1 MITNPT
7 QSLSQLH
14 LASYT
19 ILDSEPLHD
28 LKGHLI
34 NLLTELPHILT
45 GESKTLVTELLSHIL
60 FSKKQNGY
68 SGSDLRVALIE
79 TNNLL
84 QSQHVE
90 EELKLLLIT
99 AVKISECLYSLCD
112 TRTPKTVLQ
121 LYNCAWLHHEL
132 CKLLF
137 TSPKEISYEK
147 CFGLYL
153 HSLVVHAPRQYEI
166 VSLRSINTENQE
178 RMFQQIKQIA
188 LKCTNRKPENIIP
201 TLLLR
206 VQAIHITGK
215 LSAIY
220 QTAETCVQKVATR
233 ILSYKGT
240 CVTKAFISGR
250 SHSWQAHLQRIS
262 GYLIN
267 GPLWWRTT
275 NDGYAFFDGDDDP
288 DYQADSQT
296 LSHFRSSTIQDVE
309 QRCERNWKI
318 ILDSNV
324 ILPTEILRNFDENG
338 DFVSFTNPWDRGSV
352 SLRDN
357 TANNESNR
365 PVDDY
370 SSSSLPPLDN
380 CVSNEPL
387 IAPHTNHSMSM
398 GSSISVNEYL
408 VRSSPASHPLM
419 TSTPVCERNQCSGFT
434 SFASPSSSKSSTP
447 CRVKAI
453 HARTLSSTPCSLKST
468 CDNQHFQN
476 LENNTDIEE
485 NCKIILS
492 DEDEKSDV
500 TQYQS
505 KHANNVAE
513 VIGHSV
519 ELKMFDDLHIKLK
532 SKTERITNAEYVQYM
547 NILAKL
553 QVQVLKMKS
562 TLTTQIKQF
571 EKVYYTKHHSQPSRE
586 CQPYVELYSKLKS
599 AKCLLSSWKIDL

>member
-99 AVKISECLYSLCD
+99 AVKISERLYSLCD

-147 CFGLYL
+147 FFGLYL
-153 HSLVVHAPRQYEI
+153 HSLFVHAPRQYEI

-188 LKCTNRKPENIIP
+188 LKCTNRKPENIIT

-206 VQAIHITGK
+206 IQAKHITGK

-220 QTAETCVQKVATR
+220 QTAETCVKKVATR

-240 CVTKAFISGR
+240 CVMKTFISGK
-250 SHSWQAHLQRIS
+250 SHSWQA
-262 GYLIN
+262 Y
-267 GPLWWRTT
+267 T
-275 NDGYAFFDGDDDP
+275 
-288 DYQADSQT
+288 
-296 LSHFRSSTIQDVE
+296 V
-309 QRCERNWKI
+309 K
-318 ILDSNV
+318 
-324 ILPTEILRNFDENG
+324 
-338 DFVSFTNPWDRGSV
+338 
-352 SLRDN
+352 
-357 TANNESNR
+357 NE
-365 PVDDY
+365 
-370 SSSSLPPLDN
+370 
-380 CVSNEPL
+380 
-387 IAPHTNHSMSM
+387 
-398 GSSISVNEYL
+398 
-408 VRSSPASHPLM
+408 
-419 TSTPVCERNQCSGFT
+419 
-434 SFASPSSSKSSTP
+434 
-447 CRVKAI
+447 
-453 HARTLSSTPCSLKST
+453 
-468 CDNQHFQN
+468 
-476 LENNTDIEE
+476 
-485 NCKIILS
+485 
-492 DEDEKSDV
+492 
-500 TQYQS
+500 
-505 KHANNVAE
+505 
-513 VIGHSV
+513 
-519 ELKMFDDLHIKLK
+519 
-532 SKTERITNAEYVQYM
+532 
-547 NILAKL
+547 
-553 QVQVLKMKS
+553 
-562 TLTTQIKQF
+562 
-571 EKVYYTKHHSQPSRE
+571 
-586 CQPYVELYSKLKS
+586 
-599 AKCLLSSWKIDL
+599 